1 MSRSK
6 ERELKKTK
14 SRRTEGTF
22 LALPLRV
29 LSSVALANLSAYAAK
44 LLFDVCSQYKY
55 GKNGDLSA
63 AWTLMQKRG
72 WRSKD
77 TLNKALK
84 ELCASGLI
92 VLTRQGGLHRCSLY
106 AVGWLSIDECDG
118 KLDVTA
124 TTRPTNGWME
134 FEPKLQIKT
143 SSTAIVPKSKKDLV
157 LSTRGVPM
165 GMQMG

>member
-6 ERELKKTK
+6 ERELKRTK
-14 SRRTEGTF
+14 SRRTEGLF
-22 LALPLRV
+22 LAFPLRV
-29 LSSVALANLSAYAAK
+29 LSSVSLANLSPYAAK
-44 LLFDVCSQYKY
+44 LLFDICSQYKY

-106 AVGWLSIDECDG
+106 AVGWLAIDHCDG
-118 KLDVTA
+118 KLDA
-124 TTRPTNGWME
+124 NPTTRPTNRWMD
-134 FEPKLQIKT
+134 FEPMPQIRL
-143 SSTAIVPKSKKDLV
+143 SSTPSVPKSKKDSV
-157 LSTRGVPM
+157 LSTGNVPV
-165 GMQMG
+165 GI